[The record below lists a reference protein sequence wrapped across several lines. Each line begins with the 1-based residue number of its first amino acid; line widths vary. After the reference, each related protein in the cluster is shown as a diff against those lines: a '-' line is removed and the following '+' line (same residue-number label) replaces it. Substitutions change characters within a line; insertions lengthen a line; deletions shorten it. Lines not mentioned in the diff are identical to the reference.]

1 MIKYDEKRFLKIIFL
16 RKINLKK
23 QKKSFIFLIII
34 IIEYILNIK
43 KNKNTN
49 YQDNG
54 INLLF
59 IIKCEFV
66 LGLCFSVK

>member
-34 IIEYILNIK
+34 IIEYIFNIK
-43 KNKNTN
+43 NNKNKN